1 MNADKWKIHLLLAL
15 LALVSSFGQSQVLAA
30 SEVELYFDSEVEIDS
45 TRIYLGEIA
54 RITGEGQLI
63 AELAQIDLGP
73 APLPGGSFS
82 LGRELILSGLAY
94 RGYDL
99 QQMKVSGLE
108 SSGVVVKRAYQILEQ
123 ERVMTEIY
131 AYLHKQFADSSGELE
146 INLRKDVPAVKLP
159 LGDYQVIV
167 ATTSGSR
174 LLGRITV
181 PVTILLDGQKYNK
194 IPINLEVKL
203 FAKVFVTTKTV
214 NRLSNLT
221 ADLIEERQ
229 QEITE
234 LSGELVDSLDQVIG
248 KQARRTLEKG
258 TILVQK
264 DLLEPIL
271 IKRNDQI
278 TIIASFGGV
287 QVQATGKALDSGAKG
302 DWIWVENSSSGQ
314 KIKVQIVDVGI
325 VQVLVN

>member
-1 MNADKWKIHLLLAL
+1 MNAANWKIYLLLAL
-15 LALVSSFGQSQVLAA
+15 LALVSSFGQSQIVAA
-30 SEVELYFDSEVEIDS
+30 SEIVLHFDSEVEIDS
-45 TRIYLGEIA
+45 ARIYLGEIA
-54 RITGEGQLI
+54 RITGDGQLI
-63 AELAQIDLGP
+63 TELAQIDLGP

-167 ATTSGSR
+167 AATSGSR

-203 FAKVFVTTKTV
+203 FAKVFVTAKTV

-248 KQARRTLEKG
+248 KQARRTLQKG

-302 DWIWVENSSSGQ
+302 DWIWAENLSSGQ